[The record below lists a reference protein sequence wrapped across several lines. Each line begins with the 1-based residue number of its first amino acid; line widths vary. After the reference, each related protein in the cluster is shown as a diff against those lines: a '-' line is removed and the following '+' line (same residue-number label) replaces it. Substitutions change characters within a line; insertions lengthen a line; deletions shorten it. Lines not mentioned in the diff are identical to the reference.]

1 MTKFLRRLEH
11 NKVEHTENTKRI
23 AQNTGFLAFRM
34 LLVVAVGLFT
44 SRIVLDA
51 LGVDDYGIYGVV
63 GSVVIFLSFFKNAL
77 TNATYRFFTFDLG
90 QGNTDRLG
98 RTFSM
103 SLNMHLL
110 LAVVL
115 FLILEIGGIIF
126 INHYLNIVPT
136 RIHAANWV
144 FQFSLLAFCI
154 EVVKTPYNSCIIA
167 HERMNFFAY
176 TSLFEVGMGLL
187 NAYLLWLAPMD
198 KLIFY
203 GFLQFMLSILL
214 LLWYFLYC
222 RKHFKEAKYHF
233 VWDKGLLRKLTSYSG
248 WSLLVN
254 AAYIIATQ
262 CQNIFLNWFGGVAI
276 NAAMGI
282 ANQVSSKMNMFL
294 SSFTQAFNPQ
304 IIKSY
309 ASGDHDYF
317 MKLILSTAKFSFLIL
332 MSMVFPMVLFVD
344 FILDLWLVDV
354 PRHSNIFICL
364 LLIYYLIDA
373 LQVSLVQSVHA
384 TGKLVIHQILISTI
398 MMLSIPVTYIM
409 LRNGM
414 PYWSVPAIWAATN
427 LLAAIVRTIYIRHL
441 IGLNI
446 SLYLRDVVGRSMVVC
461 ILSMLLPIYFYSLLG
476 NCWTG
481 LIVVGVSFYPLY
493 LFAIYTIGLN
503 RQEHDMVGK
512 FMDQQLKRF
521 KHI

>member
-1 MTKFLRRLEH
+1 M
-11 NKVEHTENTKRI
+11 EHTENTKRI
-23 AQNTGFLAFRM
+23 AKNTGFLAFRM

-51 LGVDDYGIYGVV
+51 LGIDDYGVYGIV

-77 TNATYRFFTFDLG
+77 TNATYRFFTYDLG
-90 QGNTDRLG
+90 RGDMDGLG

-103 SLNMHLL
+103 SLNMHLI
-110 LAVVL
+110 LAAALFVVL
-115 FLILEIGGIIF
+115 EIAGIIF
-126 INHYLNIVPT
+126 INNYLNIDAN
-136 RIHAANWV
+136 RIYAANWV

-154 EVVKTPYNSCIIA
+154 EVIKTPYNSCIIA

-203 GFLQFMLSILL
+203 GFLQWMLSLLL
-214 LLWYFLYC
+214 LLWYYVYC
-222 RKHFKEAKYHF
+222 RKHFTEAHYHF
-233 VWDKGLLRKLTSYSG
+233 VWDKSLFKKLTSYSG

-262 CQNIFLNWFGGVAI
+262 CQNIFLNWFGGVTV

-309 ASGDHDYF
+309 ASGDNDYF
-317 MKLILSTAKFSFLIL
+317 MKLVLSTAKFSFLIL
-332 MSMVFPMVLFVD
+332 MAMVFPMVLFVD
-344 FILDLWLVDV
+344 FILNLWLVDV
-354 PRHSNIFICL
+354 PQYSNIFICL
-364 LLIYYLIDA
+364 LLVYYLIDA

-398 MMLSIPVTYIM
+398 MLLSIPVTYT
-409 LRNGM
+409 LLHNGM
-414 PYWSVPAIWAATN
+414 PYWTVPAVWAATN
-427 LLAAIVRTIYIRHL
+427 LIAAIARTIYLKRL
-441 IGLNI
+441 IGLSINQ
-446 SLYLRDVVGRSMVVC
+446 YLRDVVGRSLLVC
-461 ILSMLLPIYFYSLLG
+461 LCSMLLPIYVYSLIG
-476 NCWTG
+476 DNWSG
-481 LIVVGVSFYPLY
+481 LIAVAVCFYPLY
-493 LFAIYTIGLN
+493 LLSIYIVGLN
-503 RQEHDMVGK
+503 RQEHDMLRIVIN
-512 FMDQQLKRF
+512 QHLKRN
-521 KHI
+521 KNA

>member
-1 MTKFLRRLEH
+1 M
-11 NKVEHTENTKRI
+11 EHTENTKRI

-51 LGVDDYGIYGVV
+51 LGIDDYGIYGVV

-77 TNATYRFFTFDLG
+77 TNATFRFFTFDLG
-90 QGNTDRLG
+90 QGNIERLG
-98 RTFSM
+98 QTFSM

-110 LAVVL
+110 LAAVM
-115 FLILEIGGIIF
+115 FIILEICGLIF
-126 INHYLNIVPT
+126 INNYLNIDPH
-136 RIHAANWV
+136 RLNAANWV

-154 EVVKTPYNSCIIA
+154 EVIKTPYNSCIIA

-203 GFLQFMLSILL
+203 GFLQCMLSLLL
-214 LLWYFLYC
+214 LLWYYIYC
-222 RKHFKEAKYHF
+222 RRHFSEANYHF
-233 VWDKGLLRKLTSYSG
+233 IWDTSLLKKLTSYSG

-309 ASGDHDYF
+309 ASGDNDYF
-317 MKLILSTAKFSFLIL
+317 MKLVLSTAKFSFLIL
-332 MSMVFPMVLFVD
+332 MAMVFPMVIFVD
-344 FILDLWLVDV
+344 FILNVWLVDV
-354 PRHSNIFICL
+354 PVYSNIFICL

-384 TGKLVIHQILISTI
+384 TGKLVVHQILISTI
-398 MMLSIPVTYIM
+398 MIASIPVTYI
-409 LRNGM
+409 LLHCGM
-414 PYWSVPAIWAATN
+414 PYWTVPAVWAATN
-427 LLAAIVRTIYIRHL
+427 LIAAIVRTIYMRSL

-446 SLYLRDVVGRSMVVC
+446 GQYLRDVVGRSLLVC
-461 ILSMLLPIYFYSLLG
+461 LCSMLLPIYVYSLIG
-476 NCWTG
+476 DNWSG
-481 LIVVGVSFYPLY
+481 LIAVAICFYPLY
-493 LFAIYTIGLN
+493 ILSIYALGLN
-503 RQEHDMVGK
+503 RQEHDMVRT
-512 FMDQQLKRF
+512 FFNQQLK
-521 KHI
+521 KIKTT